1 MSATQSHLIP
11 QSYKRWTGADSF
23 DAIVIGSG
31 IGGLGGAALLAK
43 YGKQRVLVLERHY
56 AIGGFTHTFH
66 RPGYEWDVGVHYLG
80 DLQPDGMLRS
90 VFDEVSDGQLE
101 WADMGPVYDRVII
114 GDETF
119 DFPKGEDAL
128 KAALIGR
135 FPDEA
140 VAIEKYFELV
150 HRVLSRLS
158 RYFTEKA
165 LPPFLSMFLGPFLRR
180 AFLRYSDKTLAQV
193 LDGLTGNKQLKAVLS
208 AQCGDYGLPPSEASF
223 AIHAMVA
230 SHYFEGGYYPIGG
243 AARIAETI
251 VPVIEA
257 TGGKVLSRAEVAD
270 VVVEKGRA
278 VGVRIEADGRVLR
291 APVVISD
298 AGVANTFGR
307 LLPRSVAQKYGLAR
321 RLNTARPSGAHLCL
335 YIGLAATA
343 AELDLPKHN
352 IWIYPDAEID
362 RCYAAGLKDPDAACL
377 SAYISFPSAKDP
389 DFERRCP
396 GRATIDVI
404 TFVSYEAFARW
415 EESHWKKRPAEYES
429 LKERLTTTMLEML
442 YRHVPQVRGK
452 VDVRELSTPLT
463 TRHFANQ
470 PHGEIYGIDHTPS
483 RFRQKWLRPQT
494 PIPGLFLTG
503 QDIATC
509 GVAGALFGGVLT
521 ASAVLRR
528 NLLSTIVQSAKAR
541 EKSAPEPIRGPS
553 PLQVG

>member
-1 MSATQSHLIP
+1 M
-11 QSYKRWTGADSF
+11 G
-23 DAIVIGSG
+23 
-31 IGGLGGAALLAK
+31 
-43 YGKQRVLVLERHY
+43 RH
-56 AIGGFTHTFH
+56 
-66 RPGYEWDVGVHYLG
+66 
-80 DLQPDGMLRS
+80 
-90 VFDEVSDGQLE
+90 
-101 WADMGPVYDRVII
+101 GPVYDRVII

-119 DFPKGEDAL
+119 DFPKGEDQL

-140 VAIEKYFELV
+140 VAIERYFELV
-150 HRVLSRLS
+150 HRVLACLP

-193 LDGLTGNKQLKAVLS
+193 LEELTQNQRLRAVLS

-243 AARIAETI
+243 AERIAETI

-257 TGGKVLSRAEVAD
+257 AAGKVLSRAEVAEI
-270 VVVEKGRA
+270 VVENGRA
-278 VGVRIEADGRVLR
+278 VGVWMEADGRILR

-307 LLPRSVAQKYGLAR
+307 LLSPSVAQKYGLAR

-352 IWIYPDAEID
+352 IWIYPDDEID
-362 RCYAAGLKDPDAACL
+362 RCYAEGLKDPEAACL
-377 SAYISFPSAKDP
+377 SAYLSFPSAKDP
-389 DFERRCP
+389 DFTNRCP

-404 TFVSYEAFARW
+404 TFVSYEAFSRW
-415 EESHWKKRPAEYES
+415 EESHWKKRPAEYEQ
-429 LKERLTTTMLEML
+429 LKERLDDDHAGDVVSARAASSRQSRRVRTLDSADDAALCQPAARRNLRHRSHAEPLPPEMVATADADPRPVSHRAGH
-442 YRHVPQVRGK
+442 RHLRRG
-452 VDVRELSTPLT
+452 
-463 TRHFANQ
+463 
-470 PHGEIYGIDHTPS
+470 
-483 RFRQKWLRPQT
+483 
-494 PIPGLFLTG
+494 
-503 QDIATC
+503 
-509 GVAGALFGGVLT
+509 GALFGGVLA

-528 NLLSTIVQSAKAR
+528 NLLSTIAQSAEAR
-541 EKSAPEPIRGPS
+541 EKLPEADQSPVHEPS
-553 PLQVG
+553 PTSTSA